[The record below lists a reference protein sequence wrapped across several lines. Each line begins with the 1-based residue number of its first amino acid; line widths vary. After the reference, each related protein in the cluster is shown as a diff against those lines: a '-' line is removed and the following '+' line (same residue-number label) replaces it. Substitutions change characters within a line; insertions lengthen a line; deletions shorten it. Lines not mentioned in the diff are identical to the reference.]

1 MAVIQL
7 SVCLDPLFL
16 TLQLKYDTST
26 FYRFYISAYTTQ
38 LVKISA
44 ALNGNIY
51 LEWMLQEV
59 LYLYKIHIVPRD
71 L

>member
-16 TLQLKYDTST
+16 ALQLKYDTST
-26 FYRFYISAYTTQ
+26 FYRFCIAAYTTH

-44 ALNGNIY
+44 ALKGSIY
-51 LEWMLQEV
+51 LEW
-59 LYLYKIHIVPRD
+59 I
-71 L
+71 